1 MEIVNINDIEEL
13 VIAKYKIEEKLIED
27 GKLEQKMSINDF
39 LINYAQVNYVYKFK
53 NLMIPFGYNK
63 INNIDYLFVITKN
76 EDELNIL
83 TNKLKLLR
91 YNLSNMVKVDYNE
104 LMINEHIDEEDFI
117 IFNNNYY
124 R

>member
-39 LINYAQVNYVYKFK
+39 LVNYAQVNYVYKFK